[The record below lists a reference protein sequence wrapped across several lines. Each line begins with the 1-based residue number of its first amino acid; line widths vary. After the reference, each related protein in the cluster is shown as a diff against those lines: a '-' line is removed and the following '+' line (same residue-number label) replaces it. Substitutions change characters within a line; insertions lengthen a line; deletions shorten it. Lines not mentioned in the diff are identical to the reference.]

1 MHRRCPPLARSAA
14 LALLAAVAL
23 AQEAQAVDTRDRDP
37 RNIRTG
43 HPIPVEGYCDQPYV
57 VVNRDGSWL
66 CTLTTAGG
74 HEGARGE
81 HMVATRSTDQGKTW
95 SPLVDIEPADGPSSS
110 YGSPIV
116 TPGGRVYCVYCYNG
130 DKLSTLPDGKPLP
143 RADMLGWFV
152 LKWSDDGGRT
162 WSRERHRLPMRVTA
176 CDRANDWKGAVQI
189 FWSIDKPKAV
199 GADLLFA
206 FTKLGKYMLDDGEGW
221 VYRSDNLLAEPDPA
235 KLRWELLPEG
245 DHGIRAP
252 QFGSV
257 QEEHNLVPLADGRSL
272 YCVYRTTTGHPCHA
286 YSRDGGRT
294 WTTPEHMTCS
304 PGGRKMK
311 TPRACPKLW
320 KTSNGKYLF
329 WFHNHS
335 GKGFED
341 RNPAWIAGGGEK
353 DGFLHWSQP
362 EILLYDP
369 EPRMRMSYPDLIEQ
383 DGRFWVTETQK
394 TLARIHEINPT
405 LLEGLWR
412 QGEAKEV
419 ARRGLVLDLGREQLQ
434 TGSTALPRPIP
445 AAETGGLSL
454 DLWVALDSLAAGQVL
469 LQGEGLA
476 LATAEKGSVR
486 IEMANGKTRFAWD
499 CDPGLLR
506 PGRPHHLVAIVD
518 AGPRIISFVVDG
530 VLCDGGE
537 ARQFGWAR
545 YPDALAPV
553 CPAALRIGP
562 AIHRLRVYDR
572 FLRTSEAIASFHAGS
587 GGTAR

>member
-1 MHRRCPPLARSAA
+1 MHRRGPRLARPAA
-14 LALLAAVAL
+14 VALLAAIAF
-23 AQEAQAVDTRDRDP
+23 ARETQAVDIRDRDP
-37 RNIRTG
+37 RNLRAG

-81 HMVATRSTDQGKTW
+81 HMVATRSTDQGRTW

-116 TPGGRVYCVYCYNG
+116 TPSGRVYCVYCYNG
-130 DKLSTLPDGKPLP
+130 DNLATMPDGRPLP
-143 RADMLGWFV
+143 RADMLGWFA

-162 WSRERHRLPMRVTA
+162 WSRERQRLPMRLTA

-199 GADLLFA
+199 GTDLFFA
-206 FTKLGKYMLDDGEGW
+206 FTKLGKYMLDNGEGW
-221 VYRSDNLLAEPDPA
+221 VYRSDSLLTEPDPA
-235 KLRWELLPEG
+235 RIRWELLPEG
-245 DHGIRAP
+245 DHGIRSP

-257 QEEHNLVPLADGRSL
+257 QEEHNLVPLADGKTL
-272 YCVYRTTTGHPCHA
+272 YCVYRTTTGYPCHA

-294 WTTPEHMTCS
+294 WSTPEHMTYA
-304 PGGRKMK
+304 PGGRKVK

-335 GKGFED
+335 GKGFDD
-341 RNPAWIAGGGEK
+341 RNPAWIAGGVER

-369 EPRMRMSYPDLIEQ
+369 DPRTRMSYPDLIEQ
-383 DGRFWVTETQK
+383 SGRFWVTETQK
-394 TLARIHEINPT
+394 TVARVHEIDPA
-405 LLEGLWR
+405 LLEGLWG
-412 QGEAKEV
+412 QFST
-419 ARRGLVLDLGREQLQ
+419 ARRFPDV
-434 TGSTALPRPIP
+434 PIP
-445 AAETGGLSL
+445 ILDVEGGQARAQLPTRVDATQSGGFSL
-454 DLWVALDSLAAGQVL
+454 DLWVMLDTLAAGQIL
-469 LQGEGLA
+469 MQGQGLA
-476 LATAEKGSVR
+476 LATTDKGTVQ
-486 IEMANGKTRFAWD
+486 IELSDGTTRFAWD
-499 CDPGLLR
+499 CDAGLLK
-506 PGRPHHLVAIVD
+506 PGKPHHIVATLD
-518 AGPRIISFVVDG
+518 AGPRILTFVVDG

-545 YPDALAPV
+545 YPAALAPSV
-553 CPAALRIGP
+553 PAALEVGQAVR
-562 AIHRLRVYDR
+562 RLRLYGR
-572 FLRTSEAIASFHAGS
+572 RLRTSEAVASYAAGL
-587 GGTAR
+587 